1 MYRIYFTILSLLS
14 CVVATADFEA
24 RDVDEQARVSIP
36 ELRSFAATG
45 KLADSED
52 RIIMLLVSQEHCPYC
67 VLIKQDIIYP
77 MIKGGDHG
85 DRLLIRE
92 LFIDRGGKIEGFDG
106 KFISSMEFA
115 RQHDAT
121 FTPTLLFLDP
131 AGHELTQRMVG
142 INTPEMYFYYVD
154 QAIRQA
160 LLAMDG

>member
-1 MYRIYFTILSLLS
+1 MYRIYFTVLLVLS

-24 RDVDEQARVSIP
+24 QDVDAQTRVSIP

-92 LFIDRGGKIEGFDG
+92 LFIDRGDKIEGFDG

-115 RQHDAT
+115 RQHDAA